1 MSACFIELFTN
12 IIYFCPT
19 VSNILKYFVTGCS
32 GHPNISEYMYV
43 GVLDGIEVVYCD
55 ASKKILEPRQDW
67 VKKLFDDKPDILEWF
82 TQDCFEVRV
91 ILYTSLISDLNQ
103 HLNQSGGV
111 HILQCI
117 IGNEWNKNSG
127 EVTSFLHLGYDREGI
142 FDFNLNTKTWIP
154 LKPEFYSAKQM
165 MGGDRI
171 TYAETLLRD
180 VIPNTLKLLLD
191 YGSSALNKTVLPSV
205 SLLQKT
211 PSSPVTCHA
220 TGFYP
225 DKAMMFWKKDGVEI
239 HEGVDLGDI
248 LPNNDWTFQMSADL
262 NVSSVTPEDWSRYD
276 CVFQLSG
283 VENIIQLDKTVT
295 RTNQAERTVIATV
308 VVLLIFILIA
318 AVGFAVYKKKKAPE
332 NSTEASVRLNQ
343 ETITAPSI

>member
-1 MSACFIELFTN
+1 YL
-12 IIYFCPT
+12 
-19 VSNILKYFVTGCS
+19 
-32 GHPNISEYMYV
+32 
-43 GVLDGIEVVYCD
+43 
-55 ASKKILEPRQDW
+55 
-67 VKKLFDDKPDILEWF
+67 
-82 TQDCFEVRV
+82 
-91 ILYTSLISDLNQ
+91 LIK
-103 HLNQSGGV
+103 
-111 HILQCI
+111 C
-117 IGNEWNKNSG
+117 
-127 EVTSFLHLGYDREGI
+127 LHLCFSFPFFPI
-142 FDFNLNTKTWIP
+142 FP
-154 LKPEFYSAKQM
+154 LIFTSIHCHAISFQPS
-165 MGGDRI
+165 
-171 TYAETLLRD
+171 LS
-180 VIPNTLKLLLD
+180 P
-191 YGSSALNKTVLPSV
+191 VLPSV

-295 RTNQAERTVIATV
+295 RTNQAERTDNPSDMTAPVIATV

-318 AVGFAVYKKKKAPE
+318 AVGFAVYKKKKDITAPE
-332 NSTEASVRLNQ
+332 NSTETSVRLNQ